1 MTSAPCSRR
10 QEKPAYDK
18 FLADL
23 AKKFKYTG
31 GGPIDHFLGYGI
43 TRDRK
48 AHTLK
53 IDQYAFIDTVL
64 QEHAKHD
71 TGDASVPVHIP
82 HKSDVRLG
90 IQLCPGDDAEGRKEK
105 AIMKTKPFREVVGSL
120 LWLMRGTRPDLAYVV
135 GMLGRVMHNPGLAH
149 WAAALQALGYVRT
162 TRQLALTYSRSGVP
176 MDCSVDA
183 DWLPNY
189 GTEFDNWKSTSGYHV
204 NNANAAVTWRSKR
217 QDVIATSTP
226 HAECLAAYEVIRD
239 VILMRGLKADMGHE
253 ETKPTVLQE
262 DNQTLVRT
270 SLNESGTDR
279 IKHWDYKVHWIRQ
292 CVADGIVTFAWVNS
306 ADQMS
311 DTATKPLTSPG
322 IREAARPQHG
332 NRSRQIQGP
341 H

>member
-1 MTSAPCSRR
+1 
-10 QEKPAYDK
+10 
-18 FLADL
+18 
-23 AKKFKYTG
+23 
-31 GGPIDHFLGYGI
+31 
-43 TRDRK
+43 
-48 AHTLK
+48 
-53 IDQYAFIDTVL
+53 
-64 QEHAKHD
+64 
-71 TGDASVPVHIP
+71 
-82 HKSDVRLG
+82 
-90 IQLCPGDDAEGRKEK
+90 
-105 AIMKTKPFREVVGSL
+105 
-120 LWLMRGTRPDLAYVV
+120 
-135 GMLGRVMHNPGLAH
+135 
-149 WAAALQALGYVRT
+149 
-162 TRQLALTYSRSGVP
+162 

-204 NNANAAVTWRSKR
+204 YNANAAVTWRSKR

-253 ETKPTVLQE
+253 EPKPTVLQE

-311 DTATKPLTSPG
+311 DTATKPLPRPAFERQRDHNMG
-322 IREAARPQHG
+322 IVKAKFKVHTEIFRENAHKFDDATCGATANNKFAPTVSGSTAIAMARVLHKRTDVEPLEQLDFTTAYL
-332 NRSRQIQGP
+332 SA
-341 H
+341 